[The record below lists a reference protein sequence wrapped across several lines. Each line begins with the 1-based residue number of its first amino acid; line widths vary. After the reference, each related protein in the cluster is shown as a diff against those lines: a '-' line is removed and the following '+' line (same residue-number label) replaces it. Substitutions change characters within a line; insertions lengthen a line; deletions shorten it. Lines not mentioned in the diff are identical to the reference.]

1 MDLPEFLQK
10 LSFVWDNFF
19 CGGGVLLLVYLIK
32 TIIFIKTHFP
42 YEVLDIFF
50 CKLTAKSIG

>member
-19 CGGGVLLLVYLIK
+19 YGGGVFLFVYLFK
-32 TIIFIKTHFP
+32 TIIFIKINSF
-42 YEVLDIFF
+42 
-50 CKLTAKSIG
+50 SQ

>member
-1 MDLPEFLQK
+1 MDLSEFFQK

-50 CKLTAKSIG
+50 VN